1 MIHLRN
7 YLKFSF
13 FWRFVFLKAA
23 THRVSQPVS
32 DGKRWCLHRLK
43 VTLLDLSL
51 LSVNSQT
58 KRKAMVS
65 VLTQTEKIDW
75 GERRSNIR
83 SWTEDNIPNL
93 KFQSEPPG
101 QKVTEKKNSAK

>member
-1 MIHLRN
+1 
-7 YLKFSF
+7 
-13 FWRFVFLKAA
+13 
-23 THRVSQPVS
+23 
-32 DGKRWCLHRLK
+32 
-43 VTLLDLSL
+43 
-51 LSVNSQT
+51 
-58 KRKAMVS
+58 MVS

-83 SWTEDNIPNL
+83 SWAEDNIPNL

>member
-1 MIHLRN
+1 
-7 YLKFSF
+7 
-13 FWRFVFLKAA
+13 
-23 THRVSQPVS
+23 
-32 DGKRWCLHRLK
+32 
-43 VTLLDLSL
+43 
-51 LSVNSQT
+51 
-58 KRKAMVS
+58 MVS

-101 QKVTEKKNSAK
+101 QKVTEKKNSEKKLLHRVGLKTKKIEINLSE